1 VRYCAGEETHRFIES
16 VSFVPGTVSVVLL
29 LLLGAAAEA
38 AEPAERFARADRQ
51 AAGRF
56 LSLALRADK
65 LEQHATARRLF
76 ERLLEL
82 DPDHLTARKRLEY
95 RRAEGT
101 WTRTSADSAAVDRL
115 ANTDPKKVVS
125 LRKERLK
132 LEQRRATEVLRLAAK
147 YATPAD
153 ARPRIEALLAHVP
166 RSEAV
171 HRALGH
177 ERIGKLWVR
186 PEMTAYA
193 RAAPGRVA
201 AWEACRQPGDAYA
214 TKEVLSFPGLKE
226 PKPVLRVEKRL
237 VASGY
242 TRGNTLYLA
251 RRTECAHTLMRLML
265 GDDVER
271 WDGSPVYFLSP
282 TQYEAFVRHRH
293 KDAETRRNKL
303 RYSFYKGGDCYAVRT
318 HSFVRGLDLYA
329 HSAGFWTIQALAG
342 ADKPGGGRDY
352 DKYPWFKEGFALL
365 LTLEIFDTAHSWF
378 TSSDES
384 VGKAQPTLPLP
395 ETRSR
400 AVCLAYVRD
409 QLYDGSLPPL
419 REILGNSL
427 NNLDRFRALE
437 AWTYVRFL
445 ALLDP
450 EAFRKLPAALRAQTE
465 GAQADRSERALS
477 AAYGK
482 EAAELERLWRISLLE
497 LS

>member
-1 VRYCAGEETHRFIES
+1 MRW
-16 VSFVPGTVSVVLL
+16 LL
-29 LLLGAAAEA
+29 ALPLLLGAAAEA
-38 AEPAERFARADRQ
+38 EEPAARFARADRQ

-65 LEQHATARRLF
+65 LKQHATARRLF
-76 ERLLEL
+76 ERILEF
-82 DPDHLTARKRLEY
+82 DPNHATARKRLKY

-101 WTRTSADSAAVDRL
+101 WTRTSADGAAVDRL
-115 ANTDPKKVVS
+115 ANTDPAKVVS

-132 LEQRRATEVLRLAAK
+132 LERRRATEVLRLAAK
-147 YATPAD
+147 YATLAD

-166 RSEAV
+166 RFEPV

-186 PEMTAYA
+186 PELIAYA

-214 TKEVLSFPGLKE
+214 TKGLLNFPGLEE

-242 TRGNTLYLA
+242 TRGNTIYLA
-251 RRTECAHTLMRLML
+251 RRTQCPHTLMRLML
-265 GDDVER
+265 GDDAVL
-271 WDGSPVYFLSP
+271 WDRSPVYFLRP
-282 TQYEAFVRHRH
+282 RQYEAFIRFRH
-293 KDAETRRNKL
+293 KDAETRRRKL
-303 RYSFYKGGDCYAVRT
+303 RFSTYRAKDCYAQRT
-318 HSFVRGLDLYA
+318 SNFGVALDLYA
-329 HSAGFWTIQALAG
+329 HAVGIWTTDELASPK
-342 ADKPGGGRDY
+342 KPGGGLDY
-352 DKYPWFKEGFALL
+352 DTYAWFKEGYGLL
-365 LTLEIFDTAHSWF
+365 LSLAIFDTAKSWF
-378 TSSDES
+378 TSTTES
-384 VGKAQPTLPLP
+384 AGKAPPTLPLP
-395 ETRSR
+395 ENRSR
-400 AVCLAYVRD
+400 AVCLAYIRD

-465 GAQADRSERALS
+465 GAQVDRSERALR
-477 AAYGK
+477 AAYGR
-482 EAAELERLWRISLLE
+482 EASELERLWRISLLE
-497 LS
+497 LL

>member
-1 VRYCAGEETHRFIES
+1 MRW
-16 VSFVPGTVSVVLL
+16 LL
-29 LLLGAAAEA
+29 AIPLLLGAAAEA
-38 AEPAERFARADRQ
+38 TEPAERFVRADRQ

-65 LEQHATARRLF
+65 RKQRATARGLFERILEFDPNHATARKWL
-76 ERLLEL
+76 
-82 DPDHLTARKRLEY
+82 KY
-95 RRAEGT
+95 RRAEGA
-101 WTRTSADSAAVDRL
+101 WTRASADGAAVGRL
-115 ANTDPKKVVS
+115 ANTDPQKVVL

-153 ARPRIEALLAHVP
+153 ARPRIEALLSHVP

-186 PEMTAYA
+186 PELTAYA
-193 RAAPGRVA
+193 RAAPERVA
-201 AWEACRQPGDAYA
+201 AWGACRQPGDAYA
-214 TKEVLSFPGLKE
+214 TKETLNFPGLKE

-251 RRTECAHTLMRLML
+251 RRTQCAHTLMRLLL
-265 GDDVER
+265 GDDAVL
-271 WDGSPVYFLSP
+271 WDGSPLYFLSP
-282 TQYEAFVRHRH
+282 RQYKAFIRHRH
-293 KDAETRRNKL
+293 ADDKTRRRKL
-303 RYSFYKGGDCYAVRT
+303 RFSFYKGGDCYAVRT
-318 HSFVRGLDLYA
+318 HDFARGLDLYA
-329 HSAGFWTIQALAG
+329 HTAGFWTIQALAG
-342 ADKPGGGRDY
+342 PKKPGGGRDY
-352 DKYPWFKEGFALL
+352 EKYPWLKEGFALL

-378 TSSDES
+378 TSSKES
-384 VGKAQPTLPLP
+384 TGKAQPTLPLP
-395 ETRSR
+395 DVRSR
-400 AVCLAYVRD
+400 DVCLAYIRD

-445 ALLDP
+445 ALYDP
-450 EAFRKLPAALRAQTE
+450 DAFRRLPAALRAQEE

-477 AAYGK
+477 AAFGK
-482 EAAELERLWRISLLE
+482 DASELERLWRISLLE